1 MIKLAE
7 GILIV
12 KPSSL
17 GDIIHTLPL
26 LNILKSNNPQTDID
40 WVIARGFE
48 GILKGHPMIRRLYI
62 IDKDKWKKPSSIL
75 ETLKEIASLTGQ
87 LRKQH
92 YSTCI
97 DVQGLFRSALISF
110 LSGAQKRIGFSDARE
125 GAQFFYNLKIEGGK
139 GIHAVDRY
147 LKLLQPLG
155 IKADEIEFPLPQIEQ
170 IRPVE
175 GKYYI
180 ILPGA
185 RWQTKIWPAEYYA
198 QLVCIISRKLNL
210 SDLTPVIVGSRNDEA
225 VAEKITKLSR
235 GITVNL
241 AGKTTLRELVSIIKG
256 ASFVITNDSG
266 PMHIASAVKTP
277 VIAIFGPTSPVLT
290 GPYGQQNIVLTAGLS
305 CQPCFKR
312 TCKDMKCMTELR
324 PERVFE
330 RMLNAGIS

>member
-1 MIKLAE
+1 VADR
-7 GILIV
+7 ILIV

-26 LNILKSNNPQTDID
+26 LNILKNSNPQTEID
-40 WVIARGFE
+40 WVVARGFE
-48 GILKGHPMIRRLYI
+48 GILQGHPMIRKLFI
-62 IDKDKWKKPSSIL
+62 IDKDNWKKPASIFD
-75 ETLKEIASLTGQ
+75 TIKEIVN
-87 LRKQH
+87 LRGKLRLEH

-97 DVQGLFRSALISF
+97 DVQGLFRSGLISL
-110 LSGAQKRIGFSDARE
+110 LSGAKKRVGFSDARE
-125 GAQFFYNLKIEGGK
+125 GAPVFYNLKIEGGE

-147 LKLLQPLG
+147 LKLLKPLG
-155 IKADEIEFPLPQIEQ
+155 IKAEEVEFPLPPIEQ
-170 IRPVE
+170 IKPVE
-175 GKYYI
+175 GRYYI
-180 ILPGA
+180 IIPGA

-198 QLVCIISRKLNL
+198 QLVCIISKKLSL
-210 SDLTPVIVGSRNDEA
+210 SDLTPVIVGNRKDEEI
-225 VAEKITKLSR
+225 AEKITKLSR

-290 GPYGQQNIVLTAGLS
+290 GPYGQQHIVLTAGLP
-305 CQPCFKR
+305 CQPCFKK
-312 TCKDMKCMTELR
+312 TCGDLRCMRELL

-330 RMLNAGIS
+330 KMLNVGIS

>member
-1 MIKLAE
+1 MADR
-7 GILIV
+7 ILIV

-26 LNILKSNNPQTDID
+26 LNILKSSNPQTEID
-40 WVIARGFE
+40 WVVARGFE
-48 GILKGHPMIRRLYI
+48 GILQGHPMIRKLFI
-62 IDKDKWKKPSSIL
+62 IDKDNWKKAASIFD
-75 ETLKEIASLTGQ
+75 TIKEIVN
-87 LRKQH
+87 LRGKLRSEH
-92 YSTCI
+92 YSICI
-97 DVQGLFRSALISF
+97 DVQGLFRSGLISL
-110 LSGAQKRIGFSDARE
+110 LSGAKKRVGFSDARE
-125 GAQFFYNLKIEGGK
+125 GAPFFYNLKIEGGQ

-155 IKADEIEFPLPQIEQ
+155 IRAEEIEFPLPPFEQ
-170 IRPVE
+170 IKPVE

-180 ILPGA
+180 IIPGA

-198 QLVCIISRKLNL
+198 QLVCIISKKLNL
-210 SDLTPVIVGSRNDEA
+210 SDLTPVIVGSRKDEEI
-225 VAEKITKLSR
+225 AEKISKLSR

-241 AGKTTLRELVSIIKG
+241 TGKTTLRELVSIIKG

-290 GPYGQQNIVLTAGLS
+290 GPYGQQHIVLTAGLP

-312 TCKDMKCMTELR
+312 TCKDIKCMTELR
-324 PERVFE
+324 PEKVFE
-330 RMLNAGIS
+330 RILTGIN